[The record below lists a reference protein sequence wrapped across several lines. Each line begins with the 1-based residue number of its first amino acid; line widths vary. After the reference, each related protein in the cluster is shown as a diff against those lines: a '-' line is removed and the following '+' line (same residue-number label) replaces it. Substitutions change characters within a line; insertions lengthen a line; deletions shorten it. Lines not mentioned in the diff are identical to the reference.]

1 MFNQFCPSL
10 LGMQSLMLSPG
21 LIGYNRQSSS
31 GSMSV
36 PSHANGDVILFANSQ
51 ASSGGTTP
59 ATSSGFTSLAT
70 VATDIFL
77 GSNYMATRL
86 QWRVSDGTVSSVT
99 CASGGAVFV
108 ARGFSSV
115 RGALTG
121 TGGITGVT
129 TRALPNLTGLNTGGT
144 SMLIGGANY
153 LTDLTACT
161 SPFVLTD
168 GRYALV
174 LNNTAANTAS
184 KNLTQASSSGGNQF
198 VAEFV
203 V

>member
-21 LIGYNRQSSS
+21 LIGYNWQSSS

-36 PSHANGDVILFANSQ
+36 PSHANGDVILFANSRSNST
-51 ASSGGTTP
+51 AP

-70 VATDIFL
+70 VATDMFL
-77 GSNYMATRL
+77 GANYMATRL

-121 TGGITGVT
+121 TGGLDGVT

-174 LNNTAANTAS
+174 LNNTAADTAS
-184 KNLTQASSSGGNQF
+184 KNLTQASSGGGNQF